1 MSTDRPSITLRLTG
15 SQARSLLEA
24 LHIAK
29 ARRQEQYRHGEER
42 DSKNTRQRTIRQM
55 IIDYDHLI
63 DIINTKIQ

>member
-1 MSTDRPSITLRLTG
+1 MIRTVDIIDEVIEFCITDRF
-15 SQARSLLEA
+15 
-24 LHIAK
+24 K

-42 DSKNTRQRTIRQM
+42 DSKSTRQRTIRQM